1 MNLEHFGYPCHN
13 PKETPFTPCPRCGM
27 AIYEGDE
34 VYTDQFKGYIIGCES
49 CISISTHELEE
60 EDE

>member
-1 MNLEHFGYPCHN
+1 MLEHFGFPCN
-13 PKETPFTPCPRCGM
+13 DPKDTPFTPCPRCGM

-49 CISISTHELEE
+49 CISTTNYEME